1 MEVVKFKYLY
11 WEIEII
17 DDVFTADDGYGII
30 LTECDMK
37 VVEVFVYSLYLI

>member
-1 MEVVKFKYLY
+1 MT
-11 WEIEII
+11 II
-17 DDVFTADDGYGII
+17 DDVFTADLDGYGII